1 MTITSDAMLMD
12 ILQEENPK
20 ISSEYLDQLIDE
32 SDAAVSKIG
41 EKTTVVQLV
50 LPSGFAITETSS
62 CVDPAN
68 YDEALGVK
76 YAMERIMTKLWEL
89 EGYRLQCALH
99 WRRSHG

>member
-1 MTITSDAMLMD
+1 MLLDIMKQDHPRITED
-12 ILQEENPK
+12 
-20 ISSEYLDQLIDE
+20 YLNMLIDE
-32 SDAAVSKIG
+32 SDAAVTKIG

-50 LPSGFAITETSS
+50 LPSGFAITEHSS

-68 YDEALGVK
+68 YDETLGVK
-76 YAMERIMTKLWEL
+76 YAMDRIKTKLWEL